1 MSKNKAEVAIRG
13 RINSLNLQKE
23 RSQSRIKL
31 LFRVKSALDQNKLIK
46 SEIKQRRQKLVN
58 QSHQ

>member
-23 RSQSRIKL
+23 KSQSRIKL